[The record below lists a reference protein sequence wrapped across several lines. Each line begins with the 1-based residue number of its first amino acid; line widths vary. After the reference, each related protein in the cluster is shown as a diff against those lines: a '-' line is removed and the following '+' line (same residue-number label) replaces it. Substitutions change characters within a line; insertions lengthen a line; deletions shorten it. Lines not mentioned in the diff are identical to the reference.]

1 MVIIM
6 IKDTTINVR
15 INSEVKNKSETI
27 LNELGLSL
35 STAIDLYLTRIIQE
49 RGIPF
54 EIKLPSVDE
63 TEKALKIGKIINSF
77 GGVETNPN
85 FDKIIYLFAKG
96 DISYEVAL
104 FAIKEEFK
112 NG

>member
-27 LNELGLSL
+27 LNELGFL

-63 TEKALKIGKIINSF
+63 TEK
-77 GGVETNPN
+77 P
-85 FDKIIYLFAKG
+85 
-96 DISYEVAL
+96 
-104 FAIKEEFK
+104 
-112 NG
+112 